1 LTREFLLEMKIPV
14 KSSPLERC
22 GIAKA
27 EAERQADE
35 FLK

>member
-1 LTREFLLEMKIPV
+1 MEIPV

-27 EAERQADE
+27 DAEQQADE

>member
-1 LTREFLLEMKIPV
+1 MEVPV
-14 KSSPLERC
+14 KSSPLGRC